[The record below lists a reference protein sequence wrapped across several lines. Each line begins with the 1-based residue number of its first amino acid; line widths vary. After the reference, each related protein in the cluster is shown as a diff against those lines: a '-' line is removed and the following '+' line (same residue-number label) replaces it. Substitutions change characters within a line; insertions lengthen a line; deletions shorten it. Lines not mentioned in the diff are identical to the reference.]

1 MMSTVYILAAVRK
14 NRYLFL
20 TSGVG
25 SVTRGASGLSPIGT
39 TKLHERAVMKI
50 AVIGT
55 GRVGLPLAL
64 AFAESGADVIGI
76 DINSEIR
83 QAVNIDRTMPF
94 LEPGFEDVLASG
106 KLQIREF
113 IDDVEDID
121 YFVVTVGTPLLHHI
135 ETDLTAVTRVIKD
148 LGSKIRKGQM
158 VVMRSTTA
166 PHTTQYVR
174 KQLET
179 ASGLEV
185 GKDIFLACCPER
197 ILEGKAKEELLTL
210 PQIVGTEDPKSKD
223 LAEAL
228 FQMLGVE
235 IMHCNYITAELVKLF
250 NNVSRYAYFAIA
262 NVLAMIAIDYKAEPY
277 EILRLTN
284 HNYPRPITS
293 KPGFTAGTC
302 LRKDFGML
310 SEAYWSADI
319 LVSAWRINE
328 SMPKFLVEA
337 AKGRWGDLSELNIAV
352 LGFSFKRDADD
363 VRDTLSDKVL
373 RYLHRECPKKLVL
386 HDHLVQQDDIPEMQ
400 DLTFTNDL
408 SSAVSDADL
417 IVIATNHSLYS
428 EQRDM
433 LKERVEKNGCRIVD
447 IWDSLGTG
455 SVLLG

>member
-1 MMSTVYILAAVRK
+1 
-14 NRYLFL
+14 
-20 TSGVG
+20 
-25 SVTRGASGLSPIGT
+25 
-39 TKLHERAVMKI
+39 MKI

-64 AFAESGADVIGI
+64 AFAETSADVIGI
-76 DINSEIR
+76 DINAEIR
-83 QAVNIDRTMPF
+83 HSVNIDRTMPF
-94 LEPGFEDVLASG
+94 LEPGFEGVLQSG
-106 KLQIREF
+106 KLQIREL
-113 IDDVEDID
+113 IHDVDDID

-135 ETDLTAVTRVIKD
+135 ETDLTAVSRVIKD
-148 LGSKIRKGQM
+148 LGSKIRKGQT

-166 PHTTQYVR
+166 PHTTQYVK
-174 KQLET
+174 KQLES
-179 ASGLEV
+179 ASGYKV
-185 GKDIFLACCPER
+185 GTDIFLACCPER
-197 ILEGKAKEELLTL
+197 ILEGKAKEELLAL
-210 PQIVGTEDPKSKD
+210 PQIVGTEDAKSRE
-223 LAEAL
+223 LAESL
-228 FQMLGVE
+228 FKMLGVE
-235 IMHCNYITAELVKLF
+235 VMHCNYITAELVKLF

-284 HNYPRPITS
+284 YKYPRPITS

-328 SMPKFLVEA
+328 SMPKFLVES
-337 AKGRWGDLSELNIAV
+337 AKDRWGDLSDFKVTV

-373 RYLHRECPKKLVL
+373 RYLHRECPKALVL
-386 HDHLVQQDDIPEMQ
+386 HDHLIPQDDVPNMQ
-400 DLTFTNDL
+400 DLTFTDNLAD
-408 SSAVSDADL
+408 AVAGADL

-428 EQRDM
+428 EQRDL
-433 LKERVEKNGCRIVD
+433 LKACMDDNGCRIVD

-455 SVLLG
+455 SVFLG

>member
-1 MMSTVYILAAVRK
+1 
-14 NRYLFL
+14 
-20 TSGVG
+20 
-25 SVTRGASGLSPIGT
+25 
-39 TKLHERAVMKI
+39 MKI

-83 QAVNIDRTMPF
+83 QAVNVDKTMPF
-94 LEPGFEDVLASG
+94 LEPGFDDVLKSG
-106 KLQIREF
+106 AFQIRES
-113 IDDVEDID
+113 IEDVEDVD
-121 YFVVTVGTPLLHHI
+121 YFIVTVGTPLLHHI

-148 LGSKIRKGQM
+148 LATKIRAGQT
-158 VVMRSTTA
+158 VIMRSTTA
-166 PHTTQYVR
+166 PHTTQYVK

-179 ASGLEV
+179 VSGLEV
-185 GKDIFLACCPER
+185 GKEIFLACCPER
-197 ILEGKAKEELLTL
+197 ILEGKAKEELYAL
-210 PQIVGTEDPKSKD
+210 PQIVGTEDGKSRE
-223 LAEAL
+223 LADAL
-228 FQMLGVE
+228 FQVLGVE
-235 IMHCNYITAELVKLF
+235 VMHCDYITAELVKLF

-284 HNYPRPITS
+284 YKYPRPITS

-337 AKGRWGDLSELNIAV
+337 AKGRWGELSEFNIAV
-352 LGFSFKRDADD
+352 LGYSFKRDADD

-373 RYLHRECPKKLVL
+373 RYLHRECPRKLVL
-386 HDHLVQQDDIPEMQ
+386 HDHLIQQDDVPVMP
-400 DLTFTNDL
+400 DLAFTSDL
-408 SSAVSDADL
+408 SDAIADADL
-417 IVIATNHSLYS
+417 LVIATNHSLYS
-428 EQRDM
+428 EQREKIIAGVEDGSC
-433 LKERVEKNGCRIVD
+433 RVVD

>member
-1 MMSTVYILAAVRK
+1 
-14 NRYLFL
+14 
-20 TSGVG
+20 
-25 SVTRGASGLSPIGT
+25 
-39 TKLHERAVMKI
+39 MKI

-64 AFAESGADVIGI
+64 AFAETGADVIGI
-76 DINSEIR
+76 DINSDIR
-83 QAVNIDRTMPF
+83 QAVNVDRTMPF
-94 LEPGFEDVLASG
+94 LEPGFEDILQSG
-106 KLQIREF
+106 KLQIQEF
-113 IDDVEDID
+113 IDGVEDID
-121 YFVVTVGTPLLHHI
+121 YFIVTVGTPLLHHI

-148 LGSKIRKGQM
+148 LASKIQKGQT

-166 PHTTQYVR
+166 PHTTQYVK
-174 KQLET
+174 KQLEA
-179 ASGLEV
+179 ASGFKV
-185 GKDIFLACCPER
+185 GKEIFLACCPER
-197 ILEGKAKEELLTL
+197 ILEGKAKEELLAL
-210 PQIVGTEDPKSKD
+210 PQIVGTEDTKSRD

-228 FQMLGVE
+228 FQVLGVE
-235 IMHCNYITAELVKLF
+235 IMHCDYITAELVKLF

-262 NVLAMIAIDYKAEPY
+262 NVLAMIAIDYEAEPY
-277 EILRLTN
+277 EILKLTN

-337 AKGRWGDLSELNIAV
+337 AKGRWGDLSELNVAV
-352 LGFSFKRDADD
+352 LGYSFKRDADD

-373 RYLHRECPKKLVL
+373 RYLHRECPQKLVL
-386 HDHLVQQDDIPEMQ
+386 HDHLIPQEEVPVMP
-400 DLTFTNDL
+400 DLTFVRDL
-408 SSAVSDADL
+408 SDAVSGADL

-428 EQRDM
+428 EQREM
-433 LKERVEKNGCRIVD
+433 IMGRVENNGCRIVD